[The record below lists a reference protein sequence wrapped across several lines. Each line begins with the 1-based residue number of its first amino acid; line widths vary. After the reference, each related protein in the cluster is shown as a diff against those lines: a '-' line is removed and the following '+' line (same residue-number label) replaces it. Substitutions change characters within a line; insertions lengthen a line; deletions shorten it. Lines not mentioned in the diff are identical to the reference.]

1 MRRWGCPPLLA
12 FSAASR
18 AAGALAAPL
27 LWRYYR
33 LFDPTHYRE
42 AQRRSIGFREYS
54 CQDNATEMHILALQ
68 IPRGRIS
75 ALQIGSQWG
84 VVG

>member
-1 MRRWGCPPLLA
+1 MQRWGCPPLLA
-12 FSAASR
+12 LSAASR

-33 LFDPTHYRE
+33 LFTPAHDRE
-42 AQRRSIGFREYS
+42 SQRHSIGFRKYS
-54 CQDNATEMHILALQ
+54 CQDNATEMHILARQ
-68 IPRGRIS
+68 ILRGRIS